1 MIYLS
6 HHMIDNIKTG
16 EIEALEQN
24 YKTALMARQENAING
39 FEL

>member
-1 MIYLS
+1 
-6 HHMIDNIKTG
+6 MIDNIKKG

-24 YKTALMARQENAING
+24 YKTALMARQENAVNG